1 MFGLFQKKPVEYF
14 SDDQK
19 SAIVEAIRNAEL
31 RTSGEVRIYIES
43 NCKLVN
49 PVHRAKEIFDSLKM
63 DKTDER
69 NAVLL
74 YVAMKDRQ
82 LAVYGDEGI
91 HNKVGYEFWNAEVK
105 MMLTHFNKQNYTDG
119 LVKII
124 LDIGEALVT
133 HFPYDNKGDKNEL
146 PDDIVFGK

>member
-14 SDDQK
+14 TSTEK
-19 SAIVEAIRNAEL
+19 EAIVEAIRKAEL
-31 RTSGEVRIYIES
+31 RTSGEVRIYVEDK
-43 NCKLVN
+43 CKLVN
-49 PVHRAKEIFDSLKM
+49 PVHRAKEIFDGLQM
-63 DKTDER
+63 DKTEQR

-91 HNKVGYEFWNAEVK
+91 HHKVGYDFWNAEVK
-105 MMLTHFNKQNYTDG
+105 TMLSHFNQQNYTEG
-119 LVKII
+119 FVNII
-124 LDIGEALVT
+124 HDIGEALVY
-133 HFPYDNKGDKNEL
+133 HFPFDEKGDKNEL